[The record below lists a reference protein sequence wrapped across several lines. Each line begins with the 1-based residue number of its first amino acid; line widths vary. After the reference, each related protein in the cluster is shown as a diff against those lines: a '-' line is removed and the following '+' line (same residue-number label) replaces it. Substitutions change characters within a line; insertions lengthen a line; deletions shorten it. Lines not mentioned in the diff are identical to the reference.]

1 MGAVIATVPTGYTR
15 AQLRPKGAL
24 SRVPSLPLL
33 QRRDDCGQ
41 GEPVLKHIVA
51 IRVYV
56 ATAQQLHRLPE
67 RHAGV
72 GQLHAQVVD
81 RPLSYFN
88 TLRRGLRD
96 KWRRVVHWRLLL
108 R

>member
-1 MGAVIATVPTGYTR
+1 M
-15 AQLRPKGAL
+15 
-24 SRVPSLPLL
+24 
-33 QRRDDCGQ
+33 
-41 GEPVLKHIVA
+41 LKHIVA

-88 TLRRGLRD
+88 TLRRGLLDGGEGD
-96 KWRRVVHWRLLL
+96 KDCCVQGLKTKIG
-108 R
+108 